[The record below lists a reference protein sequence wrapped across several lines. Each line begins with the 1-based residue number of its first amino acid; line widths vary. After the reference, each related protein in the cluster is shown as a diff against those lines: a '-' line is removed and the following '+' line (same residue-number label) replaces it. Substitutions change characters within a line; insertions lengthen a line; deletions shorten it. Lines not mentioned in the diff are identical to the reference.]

1 MRRSITPATLC
12 RQVAPGRVSTFHL
25 RPSTSATG
33 PITFVR
39 TRRAASPVYAYA
51 SSSIRLMSANRGR
64 IRRPDNAPTVLMQ
77 ARIAP
82 EIRDQVAEAAEASGV
97 SFAFYLE
104 NFLKRELALYG
115 ALPILEVHPQQEELP
130 IPAA

>member
-1 MRRSITPATLC
+1 
-12 RQVAPGRVSTFHL
+12 
-25 RPSTSATG
+25 
-33 PITFVR
+33 
-39 TRRAASPVYAYA
+39 
-51 SSSIRLMSANRGR
+51 MSANRGR

-77 ARIAP
+77 ARVAP

-104 NFLKRELALYG
+104 NFLKRELAIHG
-115 ALPILEVHPQQEELP
+115 ALPILEVRPQQEELP